1 MNTRQMQYVIA
12 VAETRSFSEA
22 AAKLMISQPSL
33 SQYILKLEEEI
44 GAQIFERTVP
54 LKITYAGEIYVKT
67 AKKILMEEAELQ
79 DRLADLKGGISGKLK
94 IGTGYLNAVSV
105 LPELVAEF
113 QRNCPNV
120 QIEIYEDTEPKLK
133 LLVDEGDL
141 DLVVATSKFD
151 AAFYA
156 KELLEEEEYLFA
168 VPKIFGVFGEESAP
182 SGSRE
187 MADDYP
193 EQTYL
198 PVIRF
203 SMLKNVPII
212 RLQPNTYIRELLDS
226 LYDINHIRPRSTV
239 ECTTALGAYSMA
251 KAGVGATLISYST
264 YRMDYSYKVNYY
276 KIRDIVRKRQNFVVY
291 NRSKYLSSQAREFIA
306 VCRKYC
312 STDRNIS
319 KNL

>member
-33 SQYILKLEEEI
+33 SQYISKLEEEI

-79 DRLADLKGGISGKLK
+79 DRLSDLKGGISGKLK

-120 QIEIYEDTEPKLK
+120 QVEIYEDTEPRLK

-156 KELLEEEEYLFA
+156 KVLLEEEEYLFA
-168 VPKIFGVFGEESAP
+168 VPKIFGVFGEESIP
-182 SGSRE
+182 ESSG

-193 EQTYL
+193 EQTDL
-198 PVIRF
+198 PAIRF
-203 SMLKNVPII
+203 AMLKNIPII
-212 RLQPNTYIRELLDS
+212 RLQPNTYMRELLDS
-226 LYDINHIRPRSTV
+226 LYDINHIRPKNTV
-239 ECTTALGAYSMA
+239 ECTTALGAYGMA

-306 VCRKYC
+306 VCQKYC
-312 STDRNIS
+312 STDRDIS
-319 KNL
+319 KSL